1 LPEPAPAFAPRFK
14 PGLAPL
20 GGLAG
25 ALPPSD
31 WLKVD
36 REAAVEVY
44 SSLILFSKSCL
55 SLQRRLRAVLEPAT
69 ARAASAHA
77 GWSRA
82 QSVAMWMLIVEVR
95 GYRWHTPSAEDAQNT
110 LVIGAAWL
118 DSLSPAFSEYL
129 LEHLTFLRAWSRRV
143 WVSSLQNGLSKS
155 APMESFTL
163 SSADLTA
170 SSVISSS
177 QVLDFMRM
185 KEMLLPRELGHSADV
200 FLDQL

>member
-55 SLQRRLRAVLEPAT
+55 SLQRRLRAVLEPTT

-82 QSVAMWMLIVEVR
+82 QSVAMWMLRFVDTAGMHLAQKGHR
-95 GYRWHTPSAEDAQNT
+95 TP
-110 LVIGAAWL
+110 L
-118 DSLSPAFSEYL
+118 SLKPL
-129 LEHLTFLRAWSRRV
+129 
-143 WVSSLQNGLSKS
+143 GLIHF
-155 APMESFTL
+155 PPPSFTL
-163 SSADLTA
+163 
-170 SSVISSS
+170 
-177 QVLDFMRM
+177 Q
-185 KEMLLPRELGHSADV
+185 
-200 FLDQL
+200 